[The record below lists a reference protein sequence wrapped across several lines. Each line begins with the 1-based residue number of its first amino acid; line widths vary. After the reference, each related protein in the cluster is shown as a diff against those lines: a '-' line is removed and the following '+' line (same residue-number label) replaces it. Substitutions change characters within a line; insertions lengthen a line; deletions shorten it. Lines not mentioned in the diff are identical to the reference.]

1 MLKAERCPSGH
12 AAAEQKFPQGSWKC
26 NFHQAR
32 GSDQKV
38 VGAEEK
44 TVLSSSQQDDLLL
57 RQEQLRPAEHSQCLG
72 GKLTTKLSSK
82 ARCGNAG
89 GVSLNFQLWPI
100 CALAFEF
107 AFAPLFLQVFLG
119 DCSRK
124 RRQTLLT
131 CTRNSTLWVPWWSMI
146 ISWLKALW

>member
-1 MLKAERCPSGH
+1 M
-12 AAAEQKFPQGSWKC
+12 
-26 NFHQAR
+26 
-32 GSDQKV
+32 
-38 VGAEEK
+38 
-44 TVLSSSQQDDLLL
+44 
-57 RQEQLRPAEHSQCLG
+57 
-72 GKLTTKLSSK
+72 LTTKLSSK

-124 RRQTLLT
+124 RRD
-131 CTRNSTLWVPWWSMI
+131 STDLRQKLHSLVVNDF
-146 ISWLKALW
+146 SWLKALW